1 MIKQPKPQPEKYNDL
16 ITDIRRGYIK
26 IQKGSKTE
34 LDNCEFSLATGVWK
48 HNVNVNLV
56 RAKEE
61 LDRLI
66 KHRAIKE

>member
-1 MIKQPKPQPEKYNDL
+1 MEDNKMEMFCKECTEKLEIKKQL
-16 ITDIRRGYIK
+16 
-26 IQKGSKTE
+26 QKVKTE